1 LFGHLS
7 DHKTPRTNIVLMPLF
22 STSTRRG
29 AALIEYGLLVGLV
42 AVVAIGSVST
52 LGEEIDGTFANVTAE
67 LSSNTAGASTEAPA
81 RTPVAMAHGT

>member
-1 LFGHLS
+1 
-7 DHKTPRTNIVLMPLF
+7 MPLF

-67 LSSNTAGASTEAPA
+67 LSSNTAGAWTEAPA